1 MLVGRPTLLLPLRN
15 RAAFLEHYFAK
26 GTLGGLFVPGEIDVD
41 IGEEVDVEVA
51 FVEEQ
56 VRFHTRAQVRWKR
69 EAGARRSLVPG
80 VGIEF
85 LPSETKTQRVLLSF
99 AQGKSVHHVDRAWR
113 RFGLR
118 VGVKARTEAGQ
129 RLLSTDDLSEGG
141 CFLLM
146 DDPPHVGAPI
156 EVQLKKPGALFGV
169 TARAT
174 VAWRRDETDRRG
186 AGLAFSFG
194 SARERE
200 RVTRVVTALKGKIV
214 RELNVKAPRPGSAAP
229 AGVPSLA
236 AHRND
241 VTIEPRP
248 V

>member
-15 RAAFLEHYFAK
+15 RAAFLEQYFTK
-26 GTLGGLFVPGEIDVD
+26 GALGGMFVPGDISVD
-41 IGEEVDVEVA
+41 IGEEVDVEIS
-51 FVEEQ
+51 FVEEG

-85 LPSETKTQRVLLSF
+85 LPSEVKTQRSLLNF

-118 VGVKARTEAGQ
+118 LGVKTKSERGR

-146 DDPPHVGAPI
+146 EEPLPVGAEL
-156 EVQLKKPGALFGV
+156 EVQLKRPGAWFGV
-169 TARAT
+169 TQRAT
-174 VAWRRDETDRRG
+174 VAWRRAEQDRRG
-186 AGLAFSFG
+186 VGVAFQFH
-194 SARERE
+194 SAREQE
-200 RVTRVVTALKGKIV
+200 RIERIVETLKHRAV
-214 RELNVKAPRPGSAAP
+214 RELRVQAPRVSTPPMSVPGATSEILDA
-229 AGVPSLA
+229 S
-236 AHRND
+236 R
-241 VTIEPRP
+241 
-248 V
+248 